1 MENQGII
8 YKIKSIY
15 IIKNILNYIKANEI
29 RKLFIYSKYFQNQ
42 LNIEYIDAKEKYL
55 NNIGFDIN
63 EYLYIDEEKY
73 EKNILNK
80 KYDKFLLK
88 TKINK
93 KLLENL
99 VYEIFE
105 NKQIKGINK
114 ENETYINIDSPLF
127 EIISK
132 LSHFE
137 RNYTICVPQKIIDE
151 YNLINEYNKIFDK
164 LNKSNIKYISI
175 LYFFNNKEIKNLK
188 QLNIDYNKIIKLTL
202 KEKNF

>member
-15 IIKNILNYIKANEI
+15 IIKNILNYINANTI
-29 RKLFIYSKYFQNQ
+29 QKLFIYSKYFQTQ
-42 LNIEYIDAKEKYL
+42 LNIDYIDAKEKYL
-55 NNIGFDIN
+55 KNIGFDIK
-63 EYLYIDEEKY
+63 EYLYIDKEKY

-80 KYDKFLLK
+80 KYDKFLFEK
-88 TKINK
+88 KINK

-99 VYEIFE
+99 IYEIFE

-132 LSHFE
+132 
-137 RNYTICVPQKIIDE
+137 
-151 YNLINEYNKIFDK
+151 
-164 LNKSNIKYISI
+164 KS
-175 LYFFNNKEIKNLK
+175 
-188 QLNIDYNKIIKLTL
+188 QL
-202 KEKNF
+202 EKNIYYIYFLKKYR

>member
-15 IIKNILNYIKANEI
+15 IIINISKYLKDNQKQ
-29 RKLFIYSKYFQNQ
+29 KLFVYSKYFQNK
-42 LNIEYIDAKEKYL
+42 LNIEYIDIKEKYL
-55 NNIGFDIN
+55 KNIGFNIN
-63 EYLYIDEEKY
+63 EYLYIEEEKY

-80 KYDKFLLK
+80 KYDKFLLEK
-88 TKINK
+88 KINRK
-93 KLLENL
+93 SLENL
-99 VYEIFE
+99 IYEILE

-137 RNYTICVPQKIIDE
+137 KNYTI
-151 YNLINEYNKIFDK
+151 
-164 LNKSNIKYISI
+164 YISP
-175 LYFFNNKEIKNLK
+175 
-188 QLNIDYNKIIKLTL
+188 
-202 KEKNF
+202 